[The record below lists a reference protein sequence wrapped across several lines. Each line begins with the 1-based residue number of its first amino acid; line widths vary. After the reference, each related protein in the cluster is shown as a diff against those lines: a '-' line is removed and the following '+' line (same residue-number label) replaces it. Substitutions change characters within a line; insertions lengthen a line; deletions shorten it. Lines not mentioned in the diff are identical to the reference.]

1 MDEAVLD
8 MSGIDPDRDIVT
20 RRILQAPRH
29 IVYKAWSDPV
39 HLAKWWG
46 PKGFTNT
53 FSDFELEPDGKWIF
67 TMHAPDGVGYPNE
80 SVFVKIVAH
89 ELIVWDHISGHRFR
103 AVASFED
110 VDPDRT
116 AVAYRM
122 RFDSIDEH
130 RKMKDFIIEK
140 NEENFDKLEAEVK
153 SMMAG

>member
-1 MDEAVLD
+1 MDESVLD

-20 RRILQAPRH
+20 RRILHAPRH
-29 IVYKAWSDPV
+29 IVYKAWADPV

-53 FSDFELEPDGKWIF
+53 FDDFELEPNGKWLF
-67 TMHAPDGVGYPNE
+67 TMHAPDGADYPNE
-80 SVFVKIVAH
+80 SVFVRIVEP

-103 AVASFED
+103 AVAGFED
-110 VDPDRT
+110 VDSHST

-130 RKMKDFIIEK
+130 RKMKDFITEK

-153 SMMAG
+153 IMMAG